1 MVRLL
6 LGDWIR
12 AVYQFEHL
20 ASHSNAS
27 PGGHIGA
34 LTAPVKVSIVH
45 MHIIKR
51 PMPRPCKR
59 RYCRAHHGD
68 RVFKPRKIPMSELA
82 TIRLEL
88 SELEAM
94 RLCDV
99 ERRDQEQAGQRMGV
113 SRGTVQRL
121 LKSGRSK
128 VIKALVESAALV
140 IEKGERDEDLH
151 PDCG

>member
-1 MVRLL
+1 
-6 LGDWIR
+6 
-12 AVYQFEHL
+12 
-20 ASHSNAS
+20 
-27 PGGHIGA
+27 
-34 LTAPVKVSIVH
+34 
-45 MHIIKR
+45 
-51 PMPRPCKR
+51 
-59 RYCRAHHGD
+59 
-68 RVFKPRKIPMSELA
+68 MSGLA

-88 SELEAM
+88 GELEAM

-99 ERRDQEQAGQRMGV
+99 ERRDQEEAGQRMGV

-140 IEKGERDEDLH
+140 IEKGEQDEDLR